1 MTVQPSISD
10 KNTMLNDSPTR
21 AEYLKLIFYHERK
34 TYNYKNR
41 QSNRQIIYH
50 ITKKKQSLN
59 DIKF

>member
-34 TYNYKNR
+34 TYNYKN
-41 QSNRQIIYH
+41 QLPIESTNNLSH
-50 ITKKKQSLN
+50 KKEKAES
-59 DIKF
+59 